1 MSDYN
6 TEYVYKGKVKHCCK
20 YCGRPVRFSENE
32 ELRSKLSSTV
42 SVDEQG
48 YAISLDATCSECSVK
63 VAKKAG
69 KGFKKLLIFLVIV
82 ALIGGGLLVFKNC
95 VFGNS
100 GLYEWA
106 MSKKLNEY
114 EKSDKLIE
122 DYVLFESGAD
132 YTLET
137 LKGNIESNDYKMRYY
152 SGDGNAEVI
161 KYTLSDEV
169 FIQWSFS
176 DGFSELSNKTFVLR
190 DGVIYED
197 GDQKIAY
204 NSSSKKYSEIMDK
217 LSAYLPE
224 NCCCKG
230 SYTSADELDDP
241 EQKLI
246 AHIIKGDS
254 DTVLYE
260 VTEDKY
266 YEKTADI
273 FIYLE
278 ITGPTEGDSVIIP
291 EKSDY
296 TAAE

>member
-1 MSDYN
+1 MRRLQRED
-6 TEYVYKGKVKHCCK
+6 
-20 YCGRPVRFSENE
+20 R
-32 ELRSKLSSTV
+32 
-42 SVDEQG
+42 
-48 YAISLDATCSECSVK
+48 
-63 VAKKAG
+63 KKAWRII
-69 KGFKKLLIFLVIV
+69 KKVLIFLVIA
-82 ALIGGGLLVFKNC
+82 ALIGGGLMLFKSC

-100 GLYEWA
+100 NLYEWA
-106 MSKKLNEY
+106 MNKKLDKY

-122 DYVLFESGAD
+122 DYVLFKSGAE

-137 LKGNIESNDYKMRYY
+137 LKGDIDSNDYQMRYY

-217 LSAYLPE
+217 LSTYLPE

-241 EQKLI
+241 EQYLI

-260 VTEDKY
+260 ATEGEY
-266 YEKTADI
+266 YEKTADK
-273 FIYLE
+273 FIYIG
-278 ITGPTEGDSVIIP
+278 ITKPTEGDSVMIP

-296 TAAE
+296 TVAE

>member
-1 MSDYN
+1 MYD
-6 TEYVYKGKVKHCCK
+6 TTYVYKGKVKHCCK
-20 YCGRPVRFSENE
+20 YCGRPVRFSENG
-32 ELRSKLSSTV
+32 ELRSKSSSTV

-48 YAISLDATCSECSVK
+48 YAISLDDTCSECSVK

-241 EQKLI
+241 EQYLI

-291 EKSDY
+291 ERSDY

>member
-1 MSDYN
+1 MSD
-6 TEYVYKGKVKHCCK
+6 TTYVYKGKVKHCCK
-20 YCGRPVRFSENE
+20 YCGRPVRFSENG

-48 YAISLDATCSECSVK
+48 YAISLDDTCSECSVK

-278 ITGPTEGDSVIIP
+278 ITGPTEGDSVTIP

-296 TAAE
+296 TVAE

>member
-1 MSDYN
+1 MSD
-6 TEYVYKGKVKHCCK
+6 TTYVYKGKVKHCCK
-20 YCGRPVRFSENE
+20 YCGRPVRFSENG
-32 ELRSKLSSTV
+32 ELRSKSSSTV

-48 YAISLDATCSECSVK
+48 YAISLDDTCSECSVK

-106 MSKKLNEY
+106 MNKKLNEY

-278 ITGPTEGDSVIIP
+278 ITGPTEGDSVMIP

-296 TAAE
+296 TVAE

>member
-1 MSDYN
+1 MSD
-6 TEYVYKGKVKHCCK
+6 TTYVYKGKVKHCCK
-20 YCGRPVRFSENE
+20 YCGRPVRFSENG
-32 ELRSKLSSTV
+32 ELRSKSSSTV

-48 YAISLDATCSECSVK
+48 YAISLDDTCSECSVK

-241 EQKLI
+241 EQYLI

-291 EKSDY
+291 ERSDY
-296 TAAE
+296 TVAE

>member
-1 MSDYN
+1 MSD
-6 TEYVYKGKVKHCCK
+6 TTYVYKGKVKHCCK
-20 YCGRPVRFSENE
+20 YCGRPVRFSENG

-48 YAISLDATCSECSVK
+48 YAISLDDTCSECSVK

-106 MSKKLNEY
+106 MNKKLNEY

-241 EQKLI
+241 EQYLI
-246 AHIIKGDS
+246 AHIIKGDR

>member
-1 MSDYN
+1 MSD
-6 TEYVYKGKVKHCCK
+6 TTYVYKGKVKHCCK

-48 YAISLDATCSECSVK
+48 YAISLDDTCSECSVK

-241 EQKLI
+241 EQYLI

-291 EKSDY
+291 ERSDY

>member
-1 MSDYN
+1 MSD
-6 TEYVYKGKVKHCCK
+6 TTYVYKGKVKHCCK
-20 YCGRPVRFSENE
+20 YCGRPVRFSENG
-32 ELRSKLSSTV
+32 ELRSKSSSTV

-48 YAISLDATCSECSVK
+48 YAISLDDTCSECSVK

-82 ALIGGGLLVFKNC
+82 ALIGGGLLMFKNC
-95 VFGNS
+95 AFGNS
-100 GLYEWA
+100 NLYEWA
-106 MSKKLNEY
+106 MNKKLDKY

-122 DYVLFESGAD
+122 DYVLFKSGAE

-137 LKGNIESNDYKMRYY
+137 LKGIIESNDYKMRHY

-197 GDQKIAY
+197 GDQNIAY

-291 EKSDY
+291 ERSDY

>member
-1 MSDYN
+1 MSD
-6 TEYVYKGKVKHCCK
+6 TTYVYKGKVKHCCK
-20 YCGRPVRFSENE
+20 YCGRPVRFSENG

-48 YAISLDATCSECSVK
+48 YAISLDDTCSECSVK

-106 MSKKLNEY
+106 MNKKLNEY

-161 KYTLSDEV
+161 KYTLSNEV

-241 EQKLI
+241 EQYLI

>member
-1 MSDYN
+1 MYD
-6 TEYVYKGKVKHCCK
+6 TTYVYKGKVKHCCK

-48 YAISLDATCSECSVK
+48 YAICLDDTCSECSVK

-106 MSKKLNEY
+106 MNKKLNEY

-241 EQKLI
+241 EQYLI

-254 DTVLYE
+254 DTVLYA

-291 EKSDY
+291 ERSDY

>member
-1 MSDYN
+1 MSD
-6 TEYVYKGKVKHCCK
+6 TTYVYKGKVKHCCK
-20 YCGRPVRFSENE
+20 YCGRPVRFSENG
-32 ELRSKLSSTV
+32 ELRSKSSSTV

-48 YAISLDATCSECSVK
+48 YAISLDDTCSECSVK

-291 EKSDY
+291 ERSDY
-296 TAAE
+296 TVAE

>member
-1 MSDYN
+1 MSD
-6 TEYVYKGKVKHCCK
+6 TTYVYKGKVKHCCK
-20 YCGRPVRFSENE
+20 YCGRPVRFSENG
-32 ELRSKLSSTV
+32 ELRSTLSSKV

-48 YAISLDATCSECSVK
+48 YAISLDDICSECSVK
-63 VAKKAG
+63 VAKKTG
-69 KGFKKLLIFLVIV
+69 KVFKKLLIFLVIV

-95 VFGNS
+95 AFGNS
-100 GLYEWA
+100 NLYEWA
-106 MSKKLNEY
+106 MNKKLDKY

-122 DYVLFESGAD
+122 DYVLFKSGAE

-137 LKGNIESNDYKMRYY
+137 LKEDIKLNDYQKRHY

-176 DGFSELSNKTFVLR
+176 KGFSELSNKTFVLR

-230 SYTSADELDDP
+230 SYTSADKLDDP
-241 EQKLI
+241 EKNLI

-260 VTEDKY
+260 VTKDKY
-266 YEKTADI
+266 YEKTVDI

-296 TAAE
+296 KAAD

>member
-1 MSDYN
+1 M
-6 TEYVYKGKVKHCCK
+6 
-20 YCGRPVRFSENE
+20 
-32 ELRSKLSSTV
+32 
-42 SVDEQG
+42 
-48 YAISLDATCSECSVK
+48 
-63 VAKKAG
+63 
-69 KGFKKLLIFLVIV
+69 
-82 ALIGGGLLVFKNC
+82 
-95 VFGNS
+95 
-100 GLYEWA
+100 
-106 MSKKLNEY
+106 
-114 EKSDKLIE
+114 
-122 DYVLFESGAD
+122 
-132 YTLET
+132 
-137 LKGNIESNDYKMRYY
+137 
-152 SGDGNAEVI
+152 
-161 KYTLSDEV
+161 
-169 FIQWSFS
+169 
-176 DGFSELSNKTFVLR
+176 
-190 DGVIYED
+190 IYED

-241 EQKLI
+241 EQYLI
-246 AHIIKGDS
+246 AHIIKGDR

-291 EKSDY
+291 ERSDY

>member
-1 MSDYN
+1 MSD
-6 TEYVYKGKVKHCCK
+6 TTYVYKGKVKHCCK
-20 YCGRPVRFSENE
+20 YCGRPVRFSENG

-48 YAISLDATCSECSVK
+48 YAISLDDTCSECSVK

-106 MSKKLNEY
+106 MNKKLNEY

>member
-1 MSDYN
+1 M
-6 TEYVYKGKVKHCCK
+6 
-20 YCGRPVRFSENE
+20 
-32 ELRSKLSSTV
+32 
-42 SVDEQG
+42 
-48 YAISLDATCSECSVK
+48 
-63 VAKKAG
+63 
-69 KGFKKLLIFLVIV
+69 IFLVIV

-241 EQKLI
+241 EQYLI

-291 EKSDY
+291 ERSDY

>member
-1 MSDYN
+1 MSD
-6 TEYVYKGKVKHCCK
+6 TTYVYKGKVKHCCK
-20 YCGRPVRFSENE
+20 YCGRPVRFSENG

-48 YAISLDATCSECSVK
+48 YAISLDDTCSECSVK

-241 EQKLI
+241 EQYLI

-278 ITGPTEGDSVIIP
+278 ITGPTAGDSVMIP

-296 TAAE
+296 TVAE

>member
-1 MSDYN
+1 MYDTKY
-6 TEYVYKGKVKHCCK
+6 EYKGKVKHCCK
-20 YCGRPVRFSENE
+20 YCGKPVKYSEYE
-32 ELRSKLSSTV
+32 KLESMNSQIF
-42 SVDEQG
+42 VDENG
-48 YAISLDATCSECSVK
+48 YAIISDGICPDCSVK

-69 KGFKKLLIFLVIV
+69 KGFKKFLIFLIIA
-82 ALIGGGLLVFKNC
+82 ALIGGGLLLFKNC
-95 VFGNS
+95 VFTNS

-106 MSKKLNEY
+106 MNRKLDKY

-137 LKGNIESNDYKMRYY
+137 LKRNIDSNDYKMRYY
-152 SGDGNAEVI
+152 SGGGMAEVI

-169 FIQWSFS
+169 FIQWTFNG
-176 DGFSELSNKTFVLR
+176 GFDELSNKTFVLR
-190 DGVIYED
+190 DGIIYED
-197 GDQKIAY
+197 GEQKIAY

-224 NCCCKG
+224 NSCCNG
-230 SYTSADELDDP
+230 SYNSADELDDS
-241 EQKLI
+241 EQRLI

-260 VTEDKY
+260 TTEGKY
-266 YEKTADI
+266 YEKADDK
-273 FIYLE
+273 FIYIE
-278 ITGPTEGDSVIIP
+278 ITKPTEGDSVKIP

-296 TAAE
+296 AAAE

>member
-1 MSDYN
+1 MSD
-6 TEYVYKGKVKHCCK
+6 TTYVYKGKVKHCCK
-20 YCGRPVRFSENE
+20 YCGRPVRFSENG

-48 YAISLDATCSECSVK
+48 YAISLDDTCSECSVK

-278 ITGPTEGDSVIIP
+278 ITGPTEGDSVMIP

-296 TAAE
+296 TVAE

>member
-1 MSDYN
+1 M
-6 TEYVYKGKVKHCCK
+6 
-20 YCGRPVRFSENE
+20 RFSENG

-48 YAISLDATCSECSVK
+48 YAISLDDTCSECSVK

-106 MSKKLNEY
+106 MNKKLNEY

-291 EKSDY
+291 ERSDY

>member
-1 MSDYN
+1 M
-6 TEYVYKGKVKHCCK
+6 
-20 YCGRPVRFSENE
+20 RPR
-32 ELRSKLSSTV
+32 LR
-42 SVDEQG
+42 
-48 YAISLDATCSECSVK
+48 IPH
-63 VAKKAG
+63 
-69 KGFKKLLIFLVIV
+69 
-82 ALIGGGLLVFKNC
+82 
-95 VFGNS
+95 
-100 GLYEWA
+100 
-106 MSKKLNEY
+106 
-114 EKSDKLIE
+114 
-122 DYVLFESGAD
+122 
-132 YTLET
+132 
-137 LKGNIESNDYKMRYY
+137 IESNDYKMRHY

-241 EQKLI
+241 EQYLI

-291 EKSDY
+291 ERSDY

>member
-1 MSDYN
+1 MSD
-6 TEYVYKGKVKHCCK
+6 TTYVYKGKVKHCCK

-48 YAISLDATCSECSVK
+48 YAISLDDTCSECSVK

-106 MSKKLNEY
+106 MNKKLNEY

-241 EQKLI
+241 EQYLI
-246 AHIIKGDS
+246 AHIIKGDR

-291 EKSDY
+291 ERSDY

>member
-1 MSDYN
+1 MSD
-6 TEYVYKGKVKHCCK
+6 TTYVYKGKVKHCCK
-20 YCGRPVRFSENE
+20 YCGRPVRFSENG

-48 YAISLDATCSECSVK
+48 YAISLDDTCSECSVK

-106 MSKKLNEY
+106 MNKKLNEY

-241 EQKLI
+241 EQYLI
-246 AHIIKGDS
+246 AHIIKGDR

-291 EKSDY
+291 ERSDY

>member
-1 MSDYN
+1 MSD
-6 TEYVYKGKVKHCCK
+6 TTYVYKGKVKHCCK
-20 YCGRPVRFSENE
+20 YCGRPVRFSENG

-48 YAISLDATCSECSVK
+48 YAISLDDTCSECSVK

-106 MSKKLNEY
+106 MNKKLNEY

-241 EQKLI
+241 EQYLI

-291 EKSDY
+291 ERSDY

>member
-1 MSDYN
+1 MSD
-6 TEYVYKGKVKHCCK
+6 TTYVYKGKVKHCCK
-20 YCGRPVRFSENE
+20 YCGRPVRFSENG
-32 ELRSKLSSTV
+32 ELRSKSSSTV

-48 YAISLDATCSECSVK
+48 YAISLDDTCSECSVK

-241 EQKLI
+241 EQYLI

>member
-1 MSDYN
+1 MSD
-6 TEYVYKGKVKHCCK
+6 TTYVYKGKVKHCCK
-20 YCGRPVRFSENE
+20 YCGRPVRFSENG

-48 YAISLDATCSECSVK
+48 YAISLDDTCSECSVK

-106 MSKKLNEY
+106 MNKKLNEY

-241 EQKLI
+241 EQYLI

>member
-1 MSDYN
+1 MSD
-6 TEYVYKGKVKHCCK
+6 TTYVYKGKVKHCCK
-20 YCGRPVRFSENE
+20 YCGRPVRFSENG

-48 YAISLDATCSECSVK
+48 YAISLDDTCSECSVK

-204 NSSSKKYSEIMDK
+204 NSSSKKCSEIMDK

-241 EQKLI
+241 EQYLI

-291 EKSDY
+291 ERSDY

>member
-20 YCGRPVRFSENE
+20 YCGRPVRFSENG
-32 ELRSKLSSTV
+32 ELRSKSSSTV

-48 YAISLDATCSECSVK
+48 YAISLDDTCSECSVK

-291 EKSDY
+291 ERSDY

>member
-1 MSDYN
+1 MSDN
-6 TEYVYKGKVKHCCK
+6 TYVYKGKVKHCCK
-20 YCGRPVRFSENE
+20 YCVRPVRFSENG
-32 ELRSKLSSTV
+32 ELRRKSSSTV

-48 YAISLDATCSECSVK
+48 YAISLDDTCSECSVK

-137 LKGNIESNDYKMRYY
+137 VKGNIESNDYKMRYY

-161 KYTLSDEV
+161 KYTLSHEV

-241 EQKLI
+241 EQYLI

-291 EKSDY
+291 ERSDY

>member
-1 MSDYN
+1 MSD
-6 TEYVYKGKVKHCCK
+6 TTYVYKGKVKHCCK
-20 YCGRPVRFSENE
+20 YCGRPVRFSENG

-48 YAISLDATCSECSVK
+48 YAISLDDTCSECSAK

-106 MSKKLNEY
+106 MNKKLNEY

-241 EQKLI
+241 EQYLI

>member
-1 MSDYN
+1 MSD
-6 TEYVYKGKVKHCCK
+6 TTYVYKGKVKHCCK
-20 YCGRPVRFSENE
+20 YCGRPVRFSENG
-32 ELRSKLSSTV
+32 ELRSKSSSTV

-48 YAISLDATCSECSVK
+48 YAISLDDTCSECSVK

-106 MSKKLNEY
+106 MNKKLNEY

-291 EKSDY
+291 ERSDY

>member
-1 MSDYN
+1 MSD
-6 TEYVYKGKVKHCCK
+6 TTYVYKGKVKHCCK
-20 YCGRPVRFSENE
+20 YCGRPVRFSENG

-48 YAISLDATCSECSVK
+48 YAISLDDTCSECSVK

-106 MSKKLNEY
+106 MNKKLNEY

-291 EKSDY
+291 ERSDY

>member
-1 MSDYN
+1 MSD
-6 TEYVYKGKVKHCCK
+6 TTYVYKGKVKHCCK
-20 YCGRPVRFSENE
+20 YCGRPVRFSENG
-32 ELRSKLSSTV
+32 ELRSKSSSTV

-48 YAISLDATCSECSVK
+48 YAISLDDTCSECSVK

-106 MSKKLNEY
+106 MNKKLNEY

-241 EQKLI
+241 EQYLI

>member
-1 MSDYN
+1 MSD
-6 TEYVYKGKVKHCCK
+6 TTYVYKGKVKHCCK
-20 YCGRPVRFSENE
+20 YCGRPVRFSENG
-32 ELRSKLSSTV
+32 ELRSELSGTV

-48 YAISLDATCSECSVK
+48 YAISLDDTCSECSVK

-106 MSKKLNEY
+106 MNKKLNEY

-241 EQKLI
+241 EQYLI

-291 EKSDY
+291 ERSDY

>member
-1 MSDYN
+1 MYD
-6 TEYVYKGKVKHCCK
+6 TTYVYKGKVKHCCK
-20 YCGRPVRFSENE
+20 YCGRPVRFSENG

-48 YAISLDATCSECSVK
+48 YAISLDDTCSECSVK

-106 MSKKLNEY
+106 MNKKLNEY

-241 EQKLI
+241 EQYLI

-291 EKSDY
+291 ERSDY